1 MFKKPKKVRGVRGG
15 PVEVMDMEEEDEE
28 EVVEIQTN
36 INKIK
41 KEKKKKKDKD
51 KEKKEEKKTSSL
63 LSFDEEAGEN
73 DWNRTRVADL
83 DQCSFK
89 ESFEL
94 WDTALLRIRDLVPF
108 PGSGM
113 GKKSRSG
120 MNISDHTSES
130 VENIFWVKNT

>member
-51 KEKKEEKKTSSL
+51 KDKEKKEEKKTSSL
-63 LSFDEEAGEN
+63 LSFDEEAGEEG
-73 DWNRTRVADL
+73 L
-83 DQCSFK
+83 
-89 ESFEL
+89 ESNQG
-94 WDTALLRIRDLVPF
+94 R
-108 PGSGM
+108 
-113 GKKSRSG
+113 RSG
-120 MNISDHTSES
+120 SEP
-130 VENIFWVKNT
+130 EFLNF

>member
-51 KEKKEEKKTSSL
+51 KEKKEEKKTFSL
-63 LSFDEEAGEN
+63 LSFDEEAGRN
-73 DWNRTRVADL
+73 DRNRTRVAD
-83 DQCSFK
+83 SG
-89 ESFEL
+89 SFEL
-94 WDTALLRIRDLVPF
+94 LDPRR
-108 PGSGM
+108 
-113 GKKSRSG
+113 
-120 MNISDHTSES
+120 
-130 VENIFWVKNT
+130 VKNPDPG